1 MFRWM
6 LTTSTTAVIGLAL
19 MTLAYLDNA
28 TYFVA

>member
-1 MFRWM
+1 MFRWI

-28 TYFVA
+28 TYYVA